1 MRNPHSFSV
10 NGKWPESV
18 LEQGFTAVPNS
29 LIRYRSK
36 LDITIPEF
44 FVIVAIDS
52 FRWDNWNQPFP
63 SLKTLALVTGLSE
76 RQVSR
81 ITGAL
86 EGKGYIV
93 KTRRYNKTNLYDLT
107 PLGEELEYYIGSS
120 VST

>member
-10 NGKWPESV
+10 KGKWPESV
-18 LEQGFTAVPNS
+18 LGQGFTAVPNS
-29 LIRYRSK
+29 LIYYRSK

-63 SLKTLALVTGLSE
+63 SLEKLALVTGLSK
-76 RQVSR
+76 RQISR
-81 ITGAL
+81 ITGEL
-86 EGKGYIV
+86 ECKGYIV

-107 PLGEELEYYIGSS
+107 PLGEELEHYIGSS